1 MKLIEKN
8 CYVVYFFILA
18 QCWTDLFH
26 LPILTSYFPYYMLLS
41 VLGFFYCC
49 SVAEIVVIC
58 YIWLK
63 VTCIDYKFVANF
75 PVWFFQRAR
84 RRPRLRSH
92 HERQRLQ
99 PGSHWLCSEN
109 QAVLSKLPPFM
120 LVNRDTDKVF
130 NHF

>member
-8 CYVVYFFILA
+8 CYVVVFYFG
-18 QCWTDLFH
+18 
-26 LPILTSYFPYYMLLS
+26 S
-41 VLGFFYCC
+41 VLSWSIPFTYANFIFPLLYASERVGFYYCC
-49 SVAEIVVIC
+49 SIAEIVVIC
-58 YIWLK
+58 YIWVK
-63 VTCIDYKFVANF
+63 VTRIGYEFVANF

-120 LVNRDTDKVF
+120 LVNRDTDKFF